1 MVRCHEHDER
11 PGAPL
16 PLVLSCI
23 FWTSGSGY
31 EPARVWLKEDVPEG
45 ARKTIGADI
54 KTVQATWPIGKP
66 LVGSLGGGLWEVRST
81 FDKVEYRTIFTIDGA
96 KMVLLHGF
104 EKRTRRTPRTDL
116 ELARRRKVAAER
128 AR

>member
-1 MVRCHEHDER
+1 LGCVFFKSSS
-11 PGAPL
+11 GA
-16 PLVLSCI
+16 
-23 FWTSGSGY
+23 
-31 EPARVWLKEDVPEG
+31 EPVRVWLRDGVPRA

-81 FDKVEYRTIFTIDGA
+81 FDRVEYRTIFMIDGST
-96 KMVLLHGF
+96 MVLLHGF
-104 EKRTRRTPRTDL
+104 EKHAQKTSKSDL
-116 ELARRRKVAAER
+116 DLACQRKAAAER